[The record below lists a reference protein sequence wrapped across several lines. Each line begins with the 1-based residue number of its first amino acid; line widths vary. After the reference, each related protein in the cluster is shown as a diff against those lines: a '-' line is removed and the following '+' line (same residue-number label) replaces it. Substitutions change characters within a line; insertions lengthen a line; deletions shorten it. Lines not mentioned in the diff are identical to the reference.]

1 MNHISSRRAEGILR
15 TAAGKHIA
23 VLGDFM
29 LDRHLKGSVRRI
41 SPEAPVPVVEVESET
56 TGLGGAGNVVQNLA
70 TLGAIPVAFG
80 IIGSDAAGQIL
91 CGHLESIG
99 ALTAG
104 MLVCPSRRTTEKMR
118 IIAQDQHVVRA
129 DQETVEDVSRADEDR
144 LLQTLEKAMP
154 SLCGLI
160 LQDYNKGVL
169 TVRVIEESLK
179 LAAVKR
185 VPVSVDP
192 KFIHFFEYKQTH
204 LFKPNIRELERA
216 LGLRIQTD
224 EDLKAAGLQ
233 LMEKIEPDILMV
245 TRGER
250 GMTLFLG
257 RNRIEYIPTQA
268 KKVHDV
274 SGAGDT
280 VIAAYAV
287 AESGGGDPVEAAVM
301 ANYAAGIV
309 CGEVGVVPI
318 ERDRLLFE
326 ISERD

>member
-1 MNHISSRRAEGILR
+1 MNHISSRRVEEILR
-15 TAAGKHIA
+15 AAAGKHIA

-80 IIGSDAAGQIL
+80 VVGPDASGQVL
-91 CGHLESIG
+91 RGHLETIG
-99 ALTAG
+99 ALTDG
-104 MLVCPSRRTTEKMR
+104 VLTCPARRTTEKMR

-129 DQETVEDVSRADEDR
+129 DHETVEDISREDEDR
-144 LLQTLEKAMP
+144 LLHKLEEAMP

-169 TVRVIEESLK
+169 TGRVIEGSLK
-179 LAAVKR
+179 LAAAKR

-192 KFIHFFEYKQTH
+192 KFVHFFEYKQAH

-224 EDLKAAGLQ
+224 EDLNVAGSRL
-233 LMEKIEPDILMV
+233 IEQIAPDVLMV

-250 GMTLFLG
+250 GMTLFLD
-257 RNRIEYIPTQA
+257 RNRVEHIPTQA

-280 VIAAYAV
+280 VIATYTV
-287 AESGGGDPVEAAVM
+287 AESGGANPVEAAVM

-318 ERDRLLFE
+318 ERNRLLFE
-326 ISERD
+326 ITERD